1 MPLTKCSIENFI
13 ILIIESNVTVLFK
26 FLNLLIV
33 NMTEIITFHGIGE
46 HLDLSKGVCKRG
58 IYLKLENSTLYILYC
73 VCGLCNFEFRVNMLS
88 FNISVT
94 HVCILTQKL
103 CLEFQKNINLTLRDT
118 CKQLHQ

>member
-73 VCGLCNFEFRVNMLS
+73 VCVVCVTLNVGLTCYHLTFLS
-88 FNISVT
+88 LMFAY
-94 HVCILTQKL
+94 
-103 CLEFQKNINLTLRDT
+103 
-118 CKQLHQ
+118 